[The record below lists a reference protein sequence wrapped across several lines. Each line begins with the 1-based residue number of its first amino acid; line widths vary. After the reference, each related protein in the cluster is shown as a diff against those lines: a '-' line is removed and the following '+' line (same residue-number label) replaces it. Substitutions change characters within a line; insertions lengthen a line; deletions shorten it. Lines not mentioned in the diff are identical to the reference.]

1 LHNRIGRT
9 DQAWRA
15 VLNFVARVSVAF
27 GGEPI
32 IARRYIVTKKF
43 TVNEGEKDECDI
55 FMHRSFTV
63 FNVTHYERS
72 LLAAAGGRIDCLTG
86 GRRMERPG
94 TNVVFAELYATFW
107 TTP

>member
-63 FNVTHYERS
+63 FNVTQIEE
-72 LLAAAGGRIDCLTG
+72 LLKA
-86 GRRMERPG
+86 ERPRI
-94 TNVVFAELYATFW
+94 VFAIMRGKTSYSAA
-107 TTP
+107 PA